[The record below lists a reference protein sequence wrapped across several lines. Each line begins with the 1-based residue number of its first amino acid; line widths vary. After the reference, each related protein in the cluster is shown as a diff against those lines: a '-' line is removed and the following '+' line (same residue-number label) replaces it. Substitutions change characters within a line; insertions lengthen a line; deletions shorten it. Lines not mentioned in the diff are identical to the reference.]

1 MNINTPFEIEVR
13 SRFGN
18 LVRADVYLP
27 PGKTGRFPVIFA
39 AAPYLKSLKRYPTH
53 PVFAFRETGPIEF
66 YLERGYAFVWAD
78 SPGSGR
84 SEGAWDGWSRAE
96 ACALSDV
103 IEWVAMQDWCTGKIG
118 MTGESGFCWSS
129 WNVARVRPPHLTTIV
144 AYDGGV
150 DMYREWM
157 YNGGIPGHV
166 FGPYWITMVML
177 RHQAE
182 GHDIANGD
190 WYKWLN
196 EIYAHPLDD
205 AWQRDHSPLWELGG
219 VDIPVFSIG
228 CWGKRSLH
236 LSGNF
241 AGFHEVRGPKQLLI
255 EYPEGTGEA
264 QRLFGR
270 EDFHE
275 REVLPWFE
283 HHLKGLPNG
292 VMERPAVRFFIQR
305 EGRYDSANTWPPQDS
320 RKATLYLSGARSG
333 AVRSLNDGSLVDV
346 PPSVEIEATSWNYPH
361 PHWEV
366 GYAVM
371 ENGAPNYTAGICT
384 YTSAPFDMERE
395 FTGDGVLV
403 LHAST
408 DQTDMDLIVRLM
420 AVAKDGRAQKVT
432 QGWLRGS
439 HRAEHAAR
447 SSEMRPFH
455 GHQCAE
461 PMTPGEIHVLRIEL
475 IPMSFLIAK
484 GERLRLEISNID
496 SMAVE
501 GPMAHWYGLKMG
513 CDTYHHDKLRPS
525 RLVLHERA
533 RGEKRKT

>member
-1 MNINTPFEIEVR
+1 VADVFEIEVR
-13 SRFGN
+13 TRFGK

-27 PGKTGRFPVIFA
+27 PGGGRHPAIFA
-39 AAPYLKSLKRYPTH
+39 AAPYLKSLKRFPSH

-66 YLERGYAFVWAD
+66 YVERGYAFVWAD

-96 ACALSDV
+96 AEALSDV
-103 IEWVAMQDWCTGKIG
+103 IEWVAKQDWCTGRIG
-118 MTGESGFCWSS
+118 MTGESGFCWTS
-129 WNVARVRPPHLTTIV
+129 WNVARARPPHLATIV
-144 AYDGGV
+144 GYDGGV

-190 WYKWLN
+190 WYRWLN
-196 EIYAHPLDD
+196 EIYARPFDD
-205 AWQRDHSPLWELGG
+205 EWHRDHSPLWELAK
-219 VDIPVFSIG
+219 VDIPVLSIG
-228 CWGKRSLH
+228 CWGKRTLH
-236 LSGNF
+236 LTGNF

-255 EYPEGTGEA
+255 EYPESTGEA

-283 HHLKGLPNG
+283 HHLKEAANG
-292 VMERPAVRFFIQR
+292 VMERPPVRFFIQR
-305 EGRYDSANTWPPQDS
+305 EGRYDCARAWPPENA
-320 RKATLYLSGARSG
+320 RTTTLYLSAAKSG
-333 AVRSLNDGSLVDV
+333 AVRSLNDGSLVEQA
-346 PPSVEIEATSWNYPH
+346 PSLEQDSTSWSHPH
-361 PHWEV
+361 PGWDV
-366 GYAVM
+366 GYAVLD
-371 ENGAPNYTAGICT
+371 NGVPNFTLGIVT
-384 YTSAPFDMERE
+384 YTTAPFDRERE

-408 DQTDMDLIVRLM
+408 DQTDMDVIVRIM
-420 AVAKDGRAQKVT
+420 AMAADGRAQKVT

-439 HRAEHAAR
+439 HRAEDPGR
-447 SSEMRPFH
+447 TSGMRPFH
-455 GHQCAE
+455 HHRSAE
-461 PMTPGEIHVLRIEL
+461 PMTPKGIYELRVEL
-475 IPMSFLIAK
+475 VPMSFVVKK

-496 SMAVE
+496 SMAIE

-513 CDTYHHDKLRPS
+513 TDTYHHDRAHPS
-525 RLVLHERA
+525 RVVLHERP
-533 RGEKRKT
+533 RGGSR